1 MQKGPSVLHRAL
13 IQAMVAAVAL
23 LAPAAAVAGTVH
35 VSINGARNNAGIIR
49 CGLFA
54 SADGFRVP
62 GRELQEVVSK
72 ISGGKATCIFGAV
85 PDGHYAIAVFHA
97 ENNEKTLETGLF
109 GQPKQGVGFSRNPSI
124 TFGPPGFSSASFLV
138 GPKPMNLQIDM
149 KY

>member
-1 MQKGPSVLHRAL
+1 MRHRIL
-13 IQAMVAAVAL
+13 VQSLAAVIAS
-23 LAPAAAVAGTVH
+23 AIPAVAFAGSVN
-35 VSINGARNNAGIIR
+35 VAINGVRNDAGVIR

-62 GRELQEVVSK
+62 GRELREIVSK
-72 ISGGKATCIFGAV
+72 IAGGKASCAFGSV
-85 PDGHYAIAVFHA
+85 SDGTYAIAVFHA

-124 TFGPPGFSSASFLV
+124 TFGPPGFSSASFQV
-138 GPKPMNLQIDM
+138 GDKPVNLQIEM